1 MRNSTPVIVGVGQ
14 IVERLDATDY
24 EGLTAVELAARAVEL
39 AIADAGADIVP
50 SLDAMTVIRTFPD
63 SVPKAVQPVLAPF
76 GWPDNFAGCIADR
89 LNISGAEVNHSGA
102 CGNEPQKWVGI
113 FGSRIASGEIRAAVI
128 CGAEAIATMR
138 KAKAEGQSW
147 DWTQHSDYPVN
158 DPGMNT
164 DFMTETELQR
174 HGGAVP
180 VSVYPLLEQARRL
193 SLGLS
198 SEDYA
203 LQMGA
208 LFAPFT
214 EVAASNPY
222 AMSQKTLSAT
232 EIATITERNRMVGDP
247 HPKSVVARDWVN
259 QGAAVVIVSSAL
271 ADSLGIADDRRV
283 YVHGYAD
290 TVEKVVLERPDLGVS
305 PAMHSAYDVA
315 LAAAGKTFA
324 DMRYV
329 DCYSCF
335 PIAVFNALDYFGLP
349 LNGDV
354 PYTLTGGLPYFG
366 GPGNNYSM
374 HGIAEAVAC
383 ARADRGAF
391 ALVGANGGYMSK
403 HSVGIYSTEPC
414 GWPENSNSRAQT
426 ELDAIGSVSLDLE
439 PAGQYNLETYTV
451 IYRGDQPQVA
461 IAIGRSAATGHRAI
475 AVSPDPDVMQRMGE
489 LALGAQI
496 AVNVGQPVNTF
507 SIV

>member
-1 MRNSTPVIVGVGQ
+1 MGNSTPVIVGVGQ
-14 IVERLDATDY
+14 IVERLDASDY
-24 EGLTAVELAARAVEL
+24 QGLTAVELAAKAVEA
-39 AIADAGADIVP
+39 AIADAGADILAK
-50 SLDAMTVIRTFPD
+50 LDAMTVIRTFPD

-76 GWPDNFAGCIADR
+76 GWPENFAGCIADR
-89 LNISGAEVNHSGA
+89 LKISGAEVNHSGA
-102 CGNEPQKWVGI
+102 CGNEPQKWVGVY
-113 FGSRIASGEIRAAVI
+113 GSRIAAGEIHAAVI

-138 KAKAEGQSW
+138 KAKADGQSW

-158 DPGMNT
+158 DPGMKT

-193 SLGLS
+193 RLGLS
-198 SEDYA
+198 PEDYA
-203 LQMGA
+203 IQMGE

-214 EVAASNPY
+214 EVAAKNPY
-222 AMSQKTLSAT
+222 AMSQKTLSAKD
-232 EIATITERNRMVGDP
+232 IATITDSNRMVGDP

-259 QGAAVVIVSSAL
+259 QGAAVVIVSSTL
-271 ADSLGIADDRRV
+271 ADSLGISEDKRV

-290 TVEKVVLERPDLGVS
+290 TLEKVVLDRPDLGVS
-305 PAMHSAYDVA
+305 AAMHSAYDYA

-324 DMRYV
+324 DMRYI

-335 PIAVFNALDYFGLP
+335 PIAVFNALDHFGLP
-349 LNGDV
+349 SKGDV

-374 HGIAEAVAC
+374 HGIAEAVTC
-383 ARADRGAF
+383 ARADCGAF

-414 GWPENSNSRAQT
+414 AWPENSNGRAQA
-426 ELDAIGSVSLDLE
+426 ELDSIESVALDLE
-439 PAGQYNLETYTV
+439 PAGTYRLETYTV
-451 IYRGDQPQVA
+451 IYKGDKPQVA
-461 IAIGRSAATGHRAI
+461 IAIGRSLESGHRAI
-475 AVSPDPDVMQRMGE
+475 AVSPDPTVMQKMGE
-489 LALGAQI
+489 LELGALI
-496 AVNVGQPVNTF
+496 AVTAGQPVNTF
-507 SIV
+507 AIV

>member
-1 MRNSTPVIVGVGQ
+1 MGNSTPVIVGVGQ
-14 IVERLDATDY
+14 IVERLDAADY

-39 AIADAGADIVP
+39 AVADAGTDIIP
-50 SLDAMTVIRTFPD
+50 CLDAMTVIRTFPD
-63 SVPKAVQPVLAPF
+63 SVPKAVQPILAPF
-76 GWPDNFAGCIADR
+76 GWPENFAGCIADR
-89 LNISGAEVNHSGA
+89 LNVSGAEVNHSGA

-113 FGSRIASGEIRAAVI
+113 FGSRIAAGEIRAALI

-147 DWTQHSDYPVN
+147 DWTQQSDYPVN

-193 SLGLS
+193 RLGLS
-198 SEDYA
+198 TEEYA
-203 LQMGA
+203 LQMGE
-208 LFAPFT
+208 LFAAFS

-222 AMSQKTLSAT
+222 AMSQKTLTAAD
-232 EIATITERNRMVGDP
+232 IATITDSNRMVGDP

-259 QGAAVVIVSSAL
+259 QGAAVIMVSAEL
-271 ADSLGIADDRRV
+271 ADALGIAEDKRV

-290 TVEKVVLERPDLGVS
+290 TIEKVVLDRADVGVS
-305 PAMHSAYDVA
+305 SAMHKAYDTA
-315 LAAAGKTFA
+315 LEVAGKTFA

-335 PIAVFNALDYFGLP
+335 PIAVFNVLDHFGLP
-349 LNGDV
+349 PQGDV

-374 HGIAEAVAC
+374 HGIAEAVVS
-383 ARADRGAF
+383 ARADHGAF

-414 GWPENSNSRAQT
+414 AWPQNRNSFAQA
-426 ELDAIGSVSLDLE
+426 ELDAVAPTALDLE
-439 PAGQYNLETYTV
+439 PTGTYDLETYTV
-451 IYRGDQPQVA
+451 IYKGKAPQVA
-461 IAIGRSAATGHRAI
+461 IAIGRSAKTGRRAI
-475 AVSPDPDVMQRMGE
+475 AVSPDPAVMQNMGKLE
-489 LALGAQI
+489 LGATI
-496 AVNVGQPVNTF
+496 AVTAGQPVNTF
-507 SIV
+507 VVV

>member
-1 MRNSTPVIVGVGQ
+1 MGNRTPVIVGVGQ

-24 EGLTAVELAARAVEL
+24 QGFTAVELAARAVEA
-39 AIADAGADIVP
+39 AIADAGADII
-50 SLDAMTVIRTFPD
+50 SNLDAMTVIRTFPD

-76 GWPDNFAGCIADR
+76 GWPENFAGCIADR
-89 LNISGAEVNHSGA
+89 LSISGAEVNHSGA

-113 FGSRIASGEIRAAVI
+113 FGSRIAAGEIQAAVI

-138 KAKAEGQSW
+138 KAKAERQLW

-193 SLGLS
+193 RLGLS
-198 SEDYA
+198 PEEYA
-203 LQMGA
+203 LQMGE

-214 EVAASNPY
+214 EVAANNPY
-222 AMSQKTLSAT
+222 AMSRKTLTAAD
-232 EIATITERNRMVGDP
+232 IATITDSNRMVGDP

-259 QGAAVVIVSSAL
+259 QGAAVVIVSTEL
-271 ADSLGIADDRRV
+271 ADTLGIAEEKRV

-290 TVEKVVLERPDLGVS
+290 TLEKVVLDRPDLGVS
-305 PAMHSAYDVA
+305 AAMHSAYDYA

-335 PIAVFNALDYFGLP
+335 PIAVFNALDHFGLP
-349 LNGDV
+349 AKGDV

-374 HGIAEAVAC
+374 HGIAEAVDC

-414 GWPENSNSRAQT
+414 AWPENRNTLAQT
-426 ELDAIGSVSLDLE
+426 ELDAVESVSLDLE
-439 PAGQYNLETYTV
+439 PEGHYNLETYTV
-451 IYRGDQPQVA
+451 IYKGDQPQVA
-461 IAIGRSAATGHRAI
+461 IAIGKSATTGHRAI
-475 AVSPDPDVMQRMGE
+475 AVSPDPAVMQSMGQLE
-489 LALGAQI
+489 LGAAI
-496 AVNVGQPVNTF
+496 AVTSGQPVNTF
-507 SIV
+507 VVV